1 MFGLAIKVMVNVIK
15 VMVKVMVNVIVKVMV
30 FKTFE
35 GALRLAA
42 GAFFLKGHVFF

>member
-42 GAFFLKGHVFF
+42 GAFFQKKTFS